1 MMHLEAIKERNAK
14 ACEDAPRN
22 RERHCENAREWTR
35 RALAWDN
42 YRQYGTMIDAAH
54 AEYEMAG
61 GLRIANQRGQ

>member
-42 YRQYGTMIDAAH
+42 YRQYGA
-54 AEYEMAG
+54 
-61 GLRIANQRGQ
+61 RGI